1 MYLIALLTYLSLS
14 LQHKKKTI
22 GHDGSNQVKAE
33 QAQPEQSN
41 SSAKAVDPVPSTDQ
55 SSVVAVKET
64 EASPLATACGDTQE
78 DSADYDATAVEV
90 TEPPSINR
98 DVEENPSTDILPNP
112 DATNEVGSDKPPA
125 EAKVEKAPTETI
137 PATKDQEGSK
147 ENDDA
152 EDVWETVAAKPRK
165 PKAKS
170 SNDQQSNNNNSSSN
184 NNTTNKPNSQ
194 NNRSQSG
201 RNNGN
206 ATPGEGGGSNDR
218 RKKKNRRDKNRGKR
232 DQTRVVKDVLTQ
244 ILDAVDNEVNRRAKQ
259 GVKSVSSE
267 DRRRSANDKRS
278 VQSNNRNSGNEQR
291 RKAAAAPSTANNAKD
306 PRSLRDIVAGVSA
319 SPAKTS
325 AKVPSGAQ
333 NKAKPAAEPARGA
346 KIKPGLSYRS
356 VIEPTPQQ
364 PAIVS
369 PSTTNQ
375 SKAASAK
382 ASELKVS
389 DVKTSIAAEKETTKP
404 KGKSVSETEAKNAP
418 PTTPSKKESA
428 TPVVETDS
436 KVTSAKEDSC
446 QTPAS
451 TTEDDCNTPPL
462 STLLGPGTSC
472 SASSSVASSLEAPHS
487 SRFRH
492 QSISATEAVGVHL
505 LNVCKQMSEE
515 IDTFMSRRS
524 LALDVRRK
532 ERSAVLGALQD
543 TLVVS

>member
-1 MYLIALLTYLSLS
+1 MYLIALLTYLFLS
-14 LQHKKKTI
+14 LQHKKKTN
-22 GHDGSNQVKAE
+22 GHDGSSQVKAE

-64 EASPLATACGDTQE
+64 EASPLATAGGDTQE
-78 DSADYDATAVEV
+78 DSAVNDATAVEV

-98 DVEENPSTDILPNP
+98 DVEESPSTDILPNP
-112 DATNEVGSDKPPA
+112 DATNEVGSGKPPA
-125 EAKVEKAPTETI
+125 EAKVEKAPTETT

-147 ENDDA
+147 ENEDA

-170 SNDQQSNNNNSSSN
+170 SNDQQSNNNNSSIN

-267 DRRRSANDKRS
+267 DRRRPANDKRS
-278 VQSNNRNSGNEQR
+278 VQSNNRNSGNDQR

-333 NKAKPAAEPARGA
+333 NKAKPAAEPPRGA

-356 VIEPTPQQ
+356 VIEPTHQQ

-369 PSTTNQ
+369 PSITNQ

-389 DVKTSIAAEKETTKP
+389 DVKP